1 MTSIDWAEWGPI
13 LVAAIAACA
22 VAAVGGM
29 ATQIG
34 PWYRQLR
41 KPSWQPPDWAFAPA
55 WTLIFTLTAWAGV
68 LGWYHAPD
76 DATRATLIAVFAANG
91 LLNMLWSFLFF
102 RWRRPDWAL
111 LEVVALWLSIA
122 VLIGTLAGLSTL
134 GGVGGRPGGVEGP
147 GHRHQ
152 TFSIDTSFARAVW
165 DCAHSIMRTSSCS
178 RSVLCGWRSAV
189 SSARCSASPIRFAQI
204 SMSMRDSVS

>member
-13 LVAAIAACA
+13 LVAAIAACV
-22 VAAVGGM
+22 VAAAGGL
-29 ATQIG
+29 ATEIG

-76 DATRATLIAVFAANG
+76 TAVRATLIGVFAANG
-91 LLNMLWSFLFF
+91 VLNMLWSFLFF
-102 RWRRPDWAL
+102 RWHRPDWAL

-122 VLIGTLAGLSTL
+122 VLIVTLAGLSTL
-134 GGVGGRPGGVEGP
+134 GSWLLVPYLLWVSFAAYLNLTIVRLNRPFAVQATAGGRVG
-147 GHRHQ
+147 
-152 TFSIDTSFARAVW
+152 
-165 DCAHSIMRTSSCS
+165 
-178 RSVLCGWRSAV
+178 
-189 SSARCSASPIRFAQI
+189 
-204 SMSMRDSVS
+204 

>member
-55 WTLIFTLTAWAGV
+55 CTLTAWAGV

-134 GGVGGRPGGVEGP
+134 GSWLLVPYLLWV
-147 GHRHQ
+147 
-152 TFSIDTSFARAVW
+152 SFAAYLNLTIVRLNRPFAVQ
-165 DCAHSIMRTSSCS
+165 
-178 RSVLCGWRSAV
+178 VSAGGP
-189 SSARCSASPIRFAQI
+189 AE
-204 SMSMRDSVS
+204 

>member
-1 MTSIDWAEWGPI
+1 MSSIDWAEWGPI

-22 VAAVGGM
+22 VAAVGGL
-29 ATQIG
+29 ATEIG

-68 LGWYHAPD
+68 LGWYHA
-76 DATRATLIAVFAANG
+76 ATEAARATLIAAFAVNG
-91 LLNMLWSFLFF
+91 VLNMLWSLMFF

-122 VLIGTLAGLSTL
+122 VLIATLAGLSTL
-134 GGVGGRPGGVEGP
+134 GSWLLVPYLMWVSFAAYLNLTIVRLNRPFAVPATVGGRAG
-147 GHRHQ
+147 
-152 TFSIDTSFARAVW
+152 
-165 DCAHSIMRTSSCS
+165 
-178 RSVLCGWRSAV
+178 
-189 SSARCSASPIRFAQI
+189 
-204 SMSMRDSVS
+204 

>member
-134 GGVGGRPGGVEGP
+134 GSWLLVPYLLWV
-147 GHRHQ
+147 
-152 TFSIDTSFARAVW
+152 SFAAYLNLTIVRLNRPFAVQ
-165 DCAHSIMRTSSCS
+165 
-178 RSVLCGWRSAV
+178 VSAGGP
-189 SSARCSASPIRFAQI
+189 AE
-204 SMSMRDSVS
+204 